1 MLEIYL
7 SRNTSRNQKLF
18 NFVGHMTFP
27 IPVKTLATWHMR
39 TYWDYLPKPVIVLS
53 Y

>member
-18 NFVGHMTFP
+18 NFCRSHDISYTCKDVGH
-27 IPVKTLATWHMR
+27 LAHEIGR
-39 TYWDYLPKPVIVLS
+39 ASCRERV
-53 Y
+53 